1 MKAMDRIMEF
11 DERRRCC
18 KDGNPSMTAV
28 LAWEPG
34 AGMIMLARRLL
45 DKESHAGAWFL
56 LLCVF
61 SMDA

>member
-1 MKAMDRIMEF
+1 MEF

-34 AGMIMLARRLL
+34 ARIIMLAKRLL